1 MVKSSNSIK
10 QTLKDYSISV
20 LTGIAILL
28 SLGALAA
35 SVHHLLAM
43 SIMFS
48 LIILTIYLIWRSL

>member
-28 SLGALAA
+28 SLAA

-43 SIMFS
+43 SIMFA
-48 LIILTIYLIWRSL
+48 LIILTIYIIWRSL